1 MPSFWSAVANT
12 AWERRRSK
20 RTRSASVALTARA
33 TASFAVIET
42 GNDIPRHGRG
52 HRECLAQQ
60 LTGTTPVREGRT
72 G

>member
-1 MPSFWSAVANT
+1 
-12 AWERRRSK
+12 
-20 RTRSASVALTARA
+20 LTARA